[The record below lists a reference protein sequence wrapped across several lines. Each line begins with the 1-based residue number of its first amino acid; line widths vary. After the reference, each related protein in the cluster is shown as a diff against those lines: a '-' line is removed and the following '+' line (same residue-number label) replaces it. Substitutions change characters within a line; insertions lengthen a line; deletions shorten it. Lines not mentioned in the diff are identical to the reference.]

1 MSDSISRVNS
11 YVSRNNIKKNSF
23 SDIDDINNEFPIKT
37 CFNSFLCE
45 YGNPN
50 KTNPLIRSY
59 GNLNKKNEIVQKIYT
74 KRKAINS
81 LYKIKDTVF
90 SSIIGKPV
98 SLKYLELGMKK
109 IFFGP
114 EGFITNKVNF
124 LKKVYKKKRDF
135 HIGLDTRIYAGNLD
149 YLDLRTKN
157 SYNNRIDEAKRAYFA
172 RSSNFALAENNKKK
186 RKDVFK
192 NKRNK
197 IENKSSL
204 FLNKFNLTTSSDDI
218 KKICLNEPKKIH
230 SFSNKEIKK
239 NFSSQQQKSKMK
251 SKIKLKL
258 KHKKLNLN
266 LFSPIFNDNNRL
278 LSGLTSSNHY
288 CNIYKKVINKTKI
301 NQKIIKQTKN
311 QLKQKIKSIN
321 EPLSDMESDLNSFLD
336 NSNTYKRLYEIEPKD
351 DKIKQDIEIISD
363 IKIIDEKSKV
373 KASNKLKEEI
383 DNDKFRFSIL
393 RLSDGIKNL
402 NEDTALKLAHNITHN
417 YIEETQGSSYITQN
431 GNFFKKNNYN
441 AQLRNLCSSNLKK
454 MEKMAFSL
462 DLLKNKFNLR
472 SGCK

>member
-50 KTNPLIRSY
+50 QTNTLIRSY
-59 GNLNKKNEIVQKIYT
+59 GNLNKKNEIVQKIYS

-90 SSIIGKPV
+90 AGIIGKPV

-239 NFSSQQQKSKMK
+239 KFSSQQQKNKMK

-266 LFSPIFNDNNRL
+266 LLSPIFNDNNRL

-373 KASNKLKEEI
+373 
-383 DNDKFRFSIL
+383 
-393 RLSDGIKNL
+393 
-402 NEDTALKLAHNITHN
+402 
-417 YIEETQGSSYITQN
+417 
-431 GNFFKKNNYN
+431 
-441 AQLRNLCSSNLKK
+441 
-454 MEKMAFSL
+454 
-462 DLLKNKFNLR
+462 
-472 SGCK
+472 

>member
-1 MSDSISRVNS
+1 MSDSLNRVNS
-11 YVSRNNIKKNSF
+11 YISRNNIKKNSF

-258 KHKKLNLN
+258 KHKKLSLN
-266 LFSPIFNDNNRL
+266 LLSPRFNNNNRL
-278 LSGLTSSNHY
+278 LSGLTTPKHY
-288 CNIYKKVINKTKI
+288 CNTYKKVINKTKI

-336 NSNTYKRLYEIEPKD
+336 NSNTYKRLYEIELKD

>member
-1 MSDSISRVNS
+1 MSDSLSRVNS
-11 YVSRNNIKKNSF
+11 YISRNNIKKNSL
-23 SDIDDINNEFPIKT
+23 SDTDDINNEFPIKT

-266 LFSPIFNDNNRL
+266 LLSPIFNDNNRL

>member
-1 MSDSISRVNS
+1 MSDSLSRVNS
-11 YVSRNNIKKNSF
+11 YISRNNIKKNSL
-23 SDIDDINNEFPIKT
+23 SDTDDINNEFPIKT

-50 KTNPLIRSY
+50 QTNTLIRSY
-59 GNLNKKNEIVQKIYT
+59 GNLNKKNEIVQKIYS

-90 SSIIGKPV
+90 AGIIGKPV

-114 EGFITNKVNF
+114 DGFITNKVNF

-266 LFSPIFNDNNRL
+266 LLSPIFNDNNRI

-363 IKIIDEKSKV
+363 IKIIDEKSKL

>member
-1 MSDSISRVNS
+1 MSDSLSRVNS
-11 YVSRNNIKKNSF
+11 YISRNNIKKNSL
-23 SDIDDINNEFPIKT
+23 SDTDDINNEFPIKT

-417 YIEETQGSSYITQN
+417 YIEETQGSSYISQN

>member
-1 MSDSISRVNS
+1 MSDSLNRVNS
-11 YVSRNNIKKNSF
+11 YISRNNIKKNSF

-45 YGNPN
+45 YRNPN

-59 GNLNKKNEIVQKIYT
+59 GNLNRKNEIVQKIYS

-90 SSIIGKPV
+90 SHIIGKPV

-186 RKDVFK
+186 QKDVFK

-197 IENKSSL
+197 IENKSS
-204 FLNKFNLTTSSDDI
+204 FDLNKFNLTTSSDNI
-218 KKICLNEPKKIH
+218 KKIDLNEHKKIH

-239 NFSSQQQKSKMK
+239 KISSQQQKNKMK

-266 LFSPIFNDNNRL
+266 LLSPRFNNNNRL
-278 LSGLTSSNHY
+278 LSGLTTPKHY
-288 CNIYKKVINKTKI
+288 CNTYKKVINKTKI

-336 NSNTYKRLYEIEPKD
+336 NSNTYKRLYEIELKD

-373 KASNKLKEEI
+373 KASNKLKEEL

-417 YIEETQGSSYITQN
+417 YIEETQGSSYVSQN
-431 GNFFKKNNYN
+431 CNYFKKNNYN
-441 AQLRNLCSSNLKK
+441 SQLRNLCSSNLKK

>member
-59 GNLNKKNEIVQKIYT
+59 GNLNKKNEIVQKIYS

-90 SSIIGKPV
+90 AGIIGKPV

-186 RKDVFK
+186 KK
-192 NKRNK
+192 KKRMFLK
-197 IENKSSL
+197 I
-204 FLNKFNLTTSSDDI
+204 
-218 KKICLNEPKKIH
+218 
-230 SFSNKEIKK
+230 KEIKL
-239 NFSSQQQKSKMK
+239 
-251 SKIKLKL
+251 KIKVV
-258 KHKKLNLN
+258 
-266 LFSPIFNDNNRL
+266 F
-278 LSGLTSSNHY
+278 
-288 CNIYKKVINKTKI
+288 V
-301 NQKIIKQTKN
+301 
-311 QLKQKIKSIN
+311 
-321 EPLSDMESDLNSFLD
+321 
-336 NSNTYKRLYEIEPKD
+336 
-351 DKIKQDIEIISD
+351 
-363 IKIIDEKSKV
+363 
-373 KASNKLKEEI
+373 
-383 DNDKFRFSIL
+383 
-393 RLSDGIKNL
+393 
-402 NEDTALKLAHNITHN
+402 
-417 YIEETQGSSYITQN
+417 
-431 GNFFKKNNYN
+431 
-441 AQLRNLCSSNLKK
+441 
-454 MEKMAFSL
+454 
-462 DLLKNKFNLR
+462 
-472 SGCK
+472 

>member
-50 KTNPLIRSY
+50 QTNTLIRSY
-59 GNLNKKNEIVQKIYT
+59 GNLNKKNEIVQKIYS

-90 SSIIGKPV
+90 AGIIGKPV

-172 RSSNFALAENNKKK
+172 RSSNFALAENNRKKQ
-186 RKDVFK
+186 KDVFK

-197 IENKSSL
+197 IENKSS
-204 FLNKFNLTTSSDDI
+204 FCLNKFNLTTSSDNI
-218 KKICLNEPKKIH
+218 KNINLNESKNIH

-239 NFSSQQQKSKMK
+239 KFSSQQQKNKTK

-266 LFSPIFNDNNRL
+266 LLSPIFNDNNRL

-363 IKIIDEKSKV
+363 IKIIDEKSKL

>member
-50 KTNPLIRSY
+50 QTNTLIRSY
-59 GNLNKKNEIVQKIYT
+59 GNLNKKNEIVQKIYS

-90 SSIIGKPV
+90 AGIIGKPV

-172 RSSNFALAENNKKK
+172 RSSNFALKEKKK
-186 RKDVFK
+186 KKKKDVFK

-197 IENKSSL
+197 IENKSS
-204 FLNKFNLTTSSDDI
+204 FCLNKFNLTTSSDNI
-218 KKICLNEPKKIH
+218 KNINLNESKNIH

-239 NFSSQQQKSKMK
+239 KFSSQQQKNKTK

-266 LFSPIFNDNNRL
+266 LLSPRFNNNRL
-278 LSGLTSSNHY
+278 LSGLTTPKQY
-288 CNIYKKVINKTKI
+288 CYTYKKLINKTKI

-321 EPLSDMESDLNSFLD
+321 EPLSDMESDLYSFLD

-351 DKIKQDIEIISD
+351 EKMKQDIELISD

-373 KASNKLKEEI
+373 KASNKLKEEL

-393 RLSDGIKNL
+393 RLSDGIKRL

-417 YIEETQGSSYITQN
+417 YIEETQGSSYISQN
-431 GNFFKKNNYN
+431 GNFFKKPNYN
-441 AQLRNLCSSNLKK
+441 TQLRNLCSSNLKK

-472 SGCK
+472 NGC

>member
-50 KTNPLIRSY
+50 QTNTLIRSY
-59 GNLNKKNEIVQKIYT
+59 GNLNKKNEIVQKIYS

-90 SSIIGKPV
+90 AGIIGKPV

-135 HIGLDTRIYAGNLD
+135 HIGLDTRIYDVNLD
-149 YLDLRTKN
+149 YLDLMTKN

-172 RSSNFALAENNKKK
+172 RSSNFALAENNRKKQ
-186 RKDVFK
+186 KDVFK

-197 IENKSSL
+197 IENKSS
-204 FLNKFNLTTSSDDI
+204 FDLNKFNLTTSSDNF
-218 KKICLNEPKKIH
+218 KKIDLNEHKKIH

-239 NFSSQQQKSKMK
+239 KFSSQQQKNKMK

-258 KHKKLNLN
+258 KHKKLSLN
-266 LFSPIFNDNNRL
+266 LLSPRFNNNNRL
-278 LSGLTSSNHY
+278 LSGLTTTKHY
-288 CNIYKKVINKTKI
+288 CNTYKKVINKTKI

-336 NSNTYKRLYEIEPKD
+336 NSNTYKRLYEIELKD

-373 KASNKLKEEI
+373 KASNKLKEEL

-402 NEDTALKLAHNITHN
+402 NEDTALKLAHNITNN
-417 YIEETQGSSYITQN
+417 YIEETQGSSYVSQN
-431 GNFFKKNNYN
+431 GNYFKKNNYN
-441 AQLRNLCSSNLKK
+441 SQLRNHCSSNLKK